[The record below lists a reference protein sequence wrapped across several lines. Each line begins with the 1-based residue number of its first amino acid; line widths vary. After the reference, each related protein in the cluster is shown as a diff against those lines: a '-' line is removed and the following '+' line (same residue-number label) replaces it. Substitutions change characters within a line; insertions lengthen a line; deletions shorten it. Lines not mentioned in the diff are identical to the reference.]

1 MIFSPKNDHALAP
14 LDRISSADLVAKLCA
29 DNDSPWAEWKRGN
42 PITQVQL
49 ARLLKPYGI
58 APELIRLPG
67 CTVIR
72 GYIRGQFEDAWGRYL

>member
-1 MIFSPKNDHALAP
+1 LIFSPKNDHALAP

-49 ARLLKPYGI
+49 ARLLKPLAAEQRHHPSY
-58 APELIRLPG
+58 LR
-67 CTVIR
+67 T
-72 GYIRGQFEDAWGRYL
+72 QFENVWDRYL